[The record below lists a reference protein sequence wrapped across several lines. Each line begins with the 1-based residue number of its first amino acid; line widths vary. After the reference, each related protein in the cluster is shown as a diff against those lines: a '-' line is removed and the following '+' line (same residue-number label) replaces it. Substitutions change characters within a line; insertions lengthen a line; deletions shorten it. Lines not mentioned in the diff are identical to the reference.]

1 MLGFSTLVIYQW
13 LNHELL
19 PCSVV
24 SIENVSLIEKQSNMN
39 ALELIEYNLGS
50 LKGLSNAQY
59 KMEWVN
65 LSTTIGC
72 ELFK

>member
-1 MLGFSTLVIYQW
+1 ML
-13 LNHELL
+13 
-19 PCSVV
+19 CSVV
-24 SIENVSLIEKQSNMN
+24 SIETVIFIGKQSNMN
-39 ALELIEYNLGS
+39 ALELIEYNLDS
-50 LKGLSNAQY
+50 LKGLSNTQY